1 MGGTQCG
8 FVGPVSVKCEPR
20 SLEVLVEVVHP
31 PSSGGRLQEE
41 PGVVFL
47 VLSQLSRGMRD
58 DLDLSQV
65 VSLCQVGAEAP
76 G

>member
-8 FVGPVSVKCEPR
+8 FGGTVSVEREPR

-31 PSSGGRLQEE
+31 PGSGSHFQEK

-47 VLSQLSRGMRD
+47 VLSQLSRGVRD
-58 DLDLSQV
+58 DLNLAQV
-65 VSLCQVGAEAP
+65 VSLGQVGTEAP